1 LRRRSHAEILE
12 RTRAVIRGL
21 QPSEALQRVVNLLH
35 DSMDH
40 YTWVGIYL
48 LEGEDLVLAAWRG
61 PQATEHVRIPVGQ
74 GICGLAAQTAQ
85 VVNVPDV
92 RKDPRY
98 LMCFPSTRS
107 ELVVP
112 IVGSRGVLGEI
123 DVDSDELA
131 AFDGDDEEFLRSVAD
146 DLARMLEAGDR

>member
-1 LRRRSHAEILE
+1 
-12 RTRAVIRGL
+12 
-21 QPSEALQRVVNLLH
+21 
-35 DSMDH
+35 MDH

-146 DLARMLEAGDR
+146 DLARLLEAGDR